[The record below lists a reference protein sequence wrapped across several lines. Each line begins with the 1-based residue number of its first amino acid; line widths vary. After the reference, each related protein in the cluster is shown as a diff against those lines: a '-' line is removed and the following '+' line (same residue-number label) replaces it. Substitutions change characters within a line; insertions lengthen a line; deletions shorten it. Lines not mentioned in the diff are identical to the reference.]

1 MTSKYGAGNDPACY
15 PGTDVLRNKLG
26 IRDPGRLQEAE
37 AAFAATAA
45 ETIEVDAPPFNLD
58 YLRSL
63 HRQLFDEVYEWAG
76 DLRTVD
82 ISKGYTR
89 FCIASRVA
97 PEAEKLLSQFDV
109 ERLSGMSPGECVRHV
124 AELYGELN
132 MIHPFR
138 EGNGRTQRLLF
149 EHWLLLGGYTVS
161 WLGVGKEEWVDACIA
176 AVSCDY
182 LPLERIFERCIG
194 VLLIEE

>member
-1 MTSKYGAGNDPACY
+1 MANKCSVGNDPACY

-26 IRDPGRLQEAE
+26 IHDPKRLQEAE

-45 ETIEVDAPPFNLD
+45 ETIEIAAPPFDLD

-76 DLRTVD
+76 ELRTVD
-82 ISKGYTR
+82 ISKGHTR

-97 PEAEKLLSQFDV
+97 PEAERLLSQFDA
-109 ERLSGMSPGECVRHV
+109 ERLSGMSRDECVYHV

-149 EHWLLLGGYTVS
+149 EHWLLLGGYTVTWS
-161 WLGVGKEEWVDACIA
+161 GVDKEEWVNACIA

-182 LPLERIFERCIG
+182 APLGCIFERCIG
-194 VLLIEE
+194 LLVED